1 MAEQKLTFDFTY
13 KAPVLEKNENFLFN
27 GQLVSEVHS
36 KHYQVKHLNIYGEQ
50 LLLSLPLT
58 IKGGLPGKRLFM
70 PQFVPFYS
78 LESISEGILSP
89 SKELAHQQKLMS
101 LVAEAIDSLKCAAI
115 EINAVTSHW
124 LPFSWAGFNVIPR
137 VTFRLNTRIDQDS
150 LFSNLRTNI
159 QRHIKKSEK
168 IHQLVDSEDAKL
180 LFDLNKESY
189 ERKDQKHPFD
199 YEILNGLCSYLLTS
213 GKGRLIVAYN
223 SQSQAIAAAL
233 FGLDKSHVY
242 YITGGVLTDFKSE
255 GAMSRLL
262 WEGILWAKS
271 QNLNFDFEGSM
282 NQNIAQFFASFG
294 AKPFTYYQFSKMNS
308 KVYGLYKTIRF

>member
-1 MAEQKLTFDFTY
+1 MAEQKLSFDFTDE
-13 KAPVLEKNENFLFN
+13 APVFEKNESFLFN
-27 GQLVSEVHS
+27 GQLISAVHS
-36 KHYQVKHLNIYGEQ
+36 KLYDVKHLNIYGNE

-58 IKGGLPGKRLFM
+58 IKGGLSGKRLIM

-78 LESISEGILSP
+78 LDSISD
-89 SKELAHQQKLMS
+89 KEQAQQQKIMT
-101 LVAEAIDSLKCAAI
+101 LVAEAIDSLKCAAV
-115 EINAVTSHW
+115 EINTLPSYW
-124 LPFSWAGFNVIPR
+124 LPFSWAGFNVVPR

-150 LFSNLRTNI
+150 LFSNLRSNI

-168 IHQLVDSEDAKL
+168 IHQLVDSIDSQL

-189 ERKDQKHPFD
+189 QRKDQKHPFD
-199 YEILNGLCSYLLTS
+199 FDILKRLVTYLTS
-213 GKGRLIVAYN
+213 NGKGRLIIAHN
-223 SQSQAIAAAL
+223 SQNQPIAAAL

-242 YITGGVLTDFKSE
+242 YITGGVLTDFKAE

-294 AKPFTYYQFSKMNS
+294 AQPFTYYQFSKMNS
-308 KVYGLYKTIRF
+308 KAYGLYKRLKS

>member
-1 MAEQKLTFDFTY
+1 MAEQKLSFDLTDN
-13 KAPVLEKNENFLFN
+13 APVFEKNEGFLFN
-27 GQLVSEVHS
+27 GQLVSDVHS
-36 KHYQVKHLNIYGEQ
+36 KHCEVKHLNIYGEQ
-50 LLLSLPLT
+50 LLLSIPLT
-58 IKGGLPGKRLFM
+58 IKSGLPGKRLFM

-78 LESISEGILSP
+78 LESISAGILSP
-89 SKELAHQQKLMS
+89 PKELAQQQKVLS

-115 EINAVTSHW
+115 EINTLTSLW

-137 VTFRLNTRIDQDS
+137 VTFRLNTKIDQDS
-150 LFSNLRTNI
+150 LFSNLRSNI

-168 IHQLVDSEDAKL
+168 IHQLVDSSDAQL

-199 YEILNGLCSYLLTS
+199 FDILNRLCSYLLTS
-213 GKGRLIVAYN
+213 GKGRLIVAHN
-223 SQSQAIAAAL
+223 SQNQPIAAAL

-242 YITGGVLTDFKSE
+242 YITGGVLTDFKAE
-255 GAMSRLL
+255 GSMSRLL
-262 WEGILWAKS
+262 YEGILWAKS

-294 AKPFTYYQFSKMNS
+294 AEPFTYYQFSKMNS
-308 KVYGLYKTIRF
+308 KVYGLYKSLKS